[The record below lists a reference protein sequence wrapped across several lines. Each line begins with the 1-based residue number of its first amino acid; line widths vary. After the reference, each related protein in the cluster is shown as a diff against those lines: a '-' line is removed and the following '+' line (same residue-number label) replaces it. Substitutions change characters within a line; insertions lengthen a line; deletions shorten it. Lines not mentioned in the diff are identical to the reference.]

1 MEAGARSD
9 KPDSN
14 GMGEAGDGGSGNGS
28 GEATTPSRRTN
39 PRRPRR
45 PDSTFTTS
53 RERQTRLTT
62 RTPRS
67 TPKCASRTFRQ
78 TRRRRRGGAR
88 HRQPRR
94 VHRVGGCGVGDAREQ
109 NPRASNSVAAKSVA
123 KTAAKTAATAA
134 EVGKAEDA
142 GDATKE
148 SAMNQTKN
156 VGFKAPAPVAPSRT
170 PPGFPPCRLPGTPA
184 RIGRK
189 CRPPRRRIR
198 SVARRWSAG

>member
-1 MEAGARSD
+1 
-9 KPDSN
+9 
-14 GMGEAGDGGSGNGS
+14 MGEAGDGGSGNGS
-28 GEATTPSRRTN
+28 GEDDDSKPKNQPPASPAPRFDFHDFPRKTDQADHANAAVNAEVRESGRSAKRAVAAAEALATANHGASTASAGVASATP
-39 PRRPRR
+39 
-45 PDSTFTTS
+45 
-53 RERQTRLTT
+53 
-62 RTPRS
+62 
-67 TPKCASRTFRQ
+67 
-78 TRRRRRGGAR
+78 
-88 HRQPRR
+88 
-94 VHRVGGCGVGDAREQ
+94 REQ

-156 VGFKAPAPVAPSRT
+156 VGFKAPAPVARVART

>member
-1 MEAGARSD
+1 
-9 KPDSN
+9 
-14 GMGEAGDGGSGNGS
+14 MGEAGDGGSGNGS
-28 GEATTPSRRTN
+28 GEDDDSKPKNQPPASPAPRFDFHDFPRKTDQADHANAAVNAEVRESGRSAKRAVAAAEALATANHGASTASAGVASATP
-39 PRRPRR
+39 
-45 PDSTFTTS
+45 
-53 RERQTRLTT
+53 
-62 RTPRS
+62 
-67 TPKCASRTFRQ
+67 
-78 TRRRRRGGAR
+78 
-88 HRQPRR
+88 
-94 VHRVGGCGVGDAREQ
+94 REQ

-156 VGFKAPAPVAPSRT
+156 VGFKAPAPVARVANASGIPTMLASGY
-170 PPGFPPCRLPGTPA
+170 PGRGSC
-184 RIGRK
+184 K